1 MFDEYI
7 KKSGIKHIAGHLKRS
22 AGHCRVCLVH
32 NVLWA
37 IRVKVLRAVPIVQW
51 CAMYN
56 LRNVIMR
63 FCVLFALCAM
73 RCLSSAAFAA
83 GLKASG
89 GGISPK
95 EAWNPKKNHHAE
107 DLTLRMPCGGQM
119 VFRAVGVPAK
129 DVLSDRRIKM
139 GVREKPYPQREI
151 YEHARDG
158 YVSGPFTLKEMPGK
172 WRNALKQ
179 GKEIFPI
186 ILWTNMQ

>member
-1 MFDEYI
+1 
-7 KKSGIKHIAGHLKRS
+7 
-22 AGHCRVCLVH
+22 
-32 NVLWA
+32 
-37 IRVKVLRAVPIVQW
+37 
-51 CAMYN
+51 
-56 LRNVIMR
+56 MR

-73 RCLSSAAFAA
+73 LCLSSAAFAA

-107 DLTLRMPCGGQM
+107 NLTLRMPCGGQM

-158 YVSGPFTLKEMPGK
+158 YVSGPFTLKELPGK

-179 GKEIFPI
+179 GKEIFFYYFMDKYAVSVWQWQAVMEGAEPI
-186 ILWTNMQ
+186 RRRAAGRNWQMLKQY